1 MLLRLLLPSLFICC
15 PVTKQ
20 AKRRRREKAKEE
32 NFAKYSTRSTKTKV
46 FGVAN
51 NRANHF
57 GSWFWP
63 LSAPFILQENPAFIF
78 IFCYLAV
85 CYLATRHLPCS
96 AAFPLLFGRCVA
108 SRQALCLLL
117 TSFRAYVT
125 KRSNRWPWRPQQAS
139 YGSQHIEDC
148 FFFVITPISG

>member
-1 MLLRLLLPSLFICC
+1 MLLRLLLPSLFICGL
-15 PVTKQ
+15 VIKQ

-57 GSWFWP
+57 GSHDFGPCLP
-63 LSAPFILQENPAFIF
+63 LSFFKKTPAFIFIF

-96 AAFPLLFGRCVA
+96 AAFPLLFARCVA
-108 SRQALCLLL
+108 SRQALCSYLCLLL

-125 KRSNRWPWRPQQAS
+125 KRSSRWPWRPQQA
-139 YGSQHIEDC
+139 C
-148 FFFVITPISG
+148 LLW